1 MSKYYDL
8 SKLNRM
14 KDVHYNICFTR
25 RGVGMTYAYKRFR
38 NEIRMRKIEVVI
50 KHDT

>member
-8 SKLNRM
+8 MENYKRKNC
-14 KDVHYNICFTR
+14 VYNICFTM
-25 RGVGMTYAYKRFR
+25 RGAGMTYAYKRFR
-38 NEIRMRKIEVVI
+38 NEIRMCKIEVVI